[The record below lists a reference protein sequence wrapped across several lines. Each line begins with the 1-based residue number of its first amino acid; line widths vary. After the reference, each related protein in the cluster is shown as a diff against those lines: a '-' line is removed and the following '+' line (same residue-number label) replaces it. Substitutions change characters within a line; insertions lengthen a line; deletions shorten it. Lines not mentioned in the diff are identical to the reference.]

1 MKNPWIFFDL
11 DGTFVRWNYFHLWIK
26 ACVAAGLLPRI
37 VLAEPNRRLRAYKNR
52 QGTFRAFTDSLL
64 KAVLDG
70 ERLRGIRVDD
80 MERVCQELAARS
92 GRQIHVFC
100 EELNRIARACGY
112 QTAILTGSPTI
123 AAKAFAKQREI
134 GFCFGTE
141 LVVGPSRSRYTGEA
155 DDYVLYHKDE
165 VIRAFA
171 EEHEV
176 DLTKS
181 IAVGDSEG
189 DLSMLQEVEYGIA
202 LNPNSGLLRACRDHG
217 IPYIIEKKNIYPHQW
232 STTNGV
238 GTSATVV
245 GLEQIL
251 PGEIATPLTARLR
264 ELDML
269 I

>member
-11 DGTFVRWNYFHLWIK
+11 DGTFVRWNYFYLWVK

-37 VLAEPNRRLRAYKNR
+37 VLAEANRRLRTYKNR

-64 KAVLDG
+64 DAVLDG
-70 ERLRGIRVDD
+70 ERLNGIRVDD
-80 MERVCQELAARS
+80 MERVCEDLAIRS
-92 GRQIHVFC
+92 GRQTHVFC
-100 EELNRIARACGY
+100 EELNRLARAQGY
-112 QTAILTGSPTI
+112 QTAILTGSPTV

-134 GFCFGTE
+134 SFCFGTE
-141 LVVGPSRSRYTGEA
+141 LVVDSSGRRYTGEA
-155 DDYVLYHKDE
+155 NDYVLYHKDE

-181 IAVGDSEG
+181 IAVGDSLG
-189 DLSMLQEVEYGIA
+189 DFPMLQEVEYGIA
-202 LNPNSGLLRACRDHG
+202 LNPNSDLLRTCRNLA

-251 PGEIATPLTARLR
+251 PGEIATPLTARLH
-264 ELDML
+264 ELEML
-269 I
+269 L